1 MTLRT
6 VLSIAIV
13 TILAVALI
21 YGARAGT
28 IGCGY
33 FASVT
38 HGLEGAVAGAAL
50 VPEDW
55 GPQLFEKLAQRYPKF
70 CAVPV

>member
-13 TILAVALI
+13 TILAVGLI

-28 IGCGY
+28 IRPTRKP
-33 FASVT
+33 AKLPSTPWV
-38 HGLEGAVAGAAL
+38 VAAWIVVVVVIVVLG
-50 VPEDW
+50 
-55 GPQLFEKLAQRYPKF
+55 R
-70 CAVPV
+70 

>member
-13 TILAVALI
+13 TILAVGLV

-28 IGCGY
+28 IRPTRKP
-33 FASVT
+33 AKLPSTPWV
-38 HGLEGAVAGAAL
+38 VAAWIVVVVLIVVLG
-50 VPEDW
+50 
-55 GPQLFEKLAQRYPKF
+55 R
-70 CAVPV
+70 

>member
-28 IGCGY
+28 IRPTRKP
-33 FASVT
+33 AKLPSTPWV
-38 HGLEGAVAGAAL
+38 VAAWIVVVVVIVVLG
-50 VPEDW
+50 
-55 GPQLFEKLAQRYPKF
+55 R
-70 CAVPV
+70 